1 MNKKLKSIA
10 VAIVGGGLI
19 AALGIVAS
27 VDPTDPALS
36 AKALVGS
43 ISVAFVTGAARAAQL
58 LVPAAIE
65 AVKSAM
71 AE

>member
-58 LVPAAIE
+58 LIPAAIE
-65 AVKSAM
+65 AIKSAM

>member
-36 AKALVGS
+36 ARALVGS

-58 LVPAAIE
+58 LIPAAIE
-65 AVKSAM
+65 AIKSAM